1 MLAPCQTTDSNL
13 RRGLSP
19 HTGNLF
25 MNLDQ
30 AKVGTR
36 VKSNVEFCS
45 VPLGTQGVIDEDYG
59 TGVMVA
65 WDLSDQPLPAEYRK
79 YDGRPAIASGLL
91 RDGFDKAK
99 ELKFLDVV

>member
-1 MLAPCQTTDSNL
+1 
-13 RRGLSP
+13 
-19 HTGNLF
+19 

-30 AKVGTR
+30 AKIGTR

-59 TGVMVA
+59 LGIMIA
-65 WDLSDQPLPAEYRK
+65 WDFPDQPLPFGYRA
-79 YDGRPAIASGLL
+79 YDGRPAIASHIL
-91 RDGFDKAK
+91 RDGFNKET